1 MFGFLQV
8 ITFFIFLSLTGCPYA
23 SRPFTVSFPIQILQ
37 RNKPKR
43 RAVDAITQATSVFRP
58 VRENMPKVRIANAAA
73 NFGAEHA
80 VRSIR
85 AFLNRSRINGLAE
98 TGPSA
103 AGGKLVSGQKKRFAR
118 RDIHIQAGAKHTVVY
133 VLIRRFRSG
142 VLCHLKLEGR

>member
-8 ITFFIFLSLTGCPYA
+8 ITFFILLTLTGRPYA
-23 SRPFTVSFPIQILQ
+23 SRPVTVSFLVQILQ

-43 RAVDAITQATSVFRP
+43 RAVDAITKATSVFRP

-73 NFGAEHA
+73 NFGTEHA

-103 AGGKLVSGQKKRFAR
+103 ARGKLIPGQKKRFAR
-118 RDIHIQAGAKHTVVY
+118 CDVHIQAGAKHMVVL
-133 VLIRRFRSG
+133 VLIRGFRSG